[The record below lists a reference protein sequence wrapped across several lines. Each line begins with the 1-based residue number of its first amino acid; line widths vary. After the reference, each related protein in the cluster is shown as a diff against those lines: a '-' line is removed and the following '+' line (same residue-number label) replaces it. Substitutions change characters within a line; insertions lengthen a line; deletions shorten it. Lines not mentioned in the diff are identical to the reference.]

1 VPEDVR
7 LTTRF
12 NDDEFV
18 QSLMGTIHETGHGRY
33 EQNLPRALLGQ
44 PVAEAR
50 SMGLHESQSLAFEM
64 QLGCHPGFVGRLA
77 PQKGQREFLLAFGT
91 AFADDPSVRAR
102 VIGAALFGE
111 EDYAASLRTL
121 AAELGLA
128 HRVDFVGFV
137 ADVNAEFARLDVLVV
152 PSLVPEGFGLTVVE
166 GMAAG
171 VPVIAPDAGGPAE
184 VITDG
189 VDGVLVPAGDT
200 AALATALAR
209 LGGDPA
215 TRRRLGDAARARA
228 ADFTPEHSAVRLRDA
243 LRAAAGAR
251 VAS

>member
-1 VPEDVR
+1 
-7 LTTRF
+7 
-12 NDDEFV
+12 
-18 QSLMGTIHETGHGRY
+18 
-33 EQNLPRALLGQ
+33 
-44 PVAEAR
+44 
-50 SMGLHESQSLAFEM
+50 
-64 QLGCHPGFVGRLA
+64 
-77 PQKGQREFLLAFGT
+77 
-91 AFADDPSVRAR
+91 
-102 VIGAALFGE
+102 IGAALFGE

-209 LGGDPA
+209 LGG
-215 TRRRLGDAARARA
+215 
-228 ADFTPEHSAVRLRDA
+228 
-243 LRAAAGAR
+243 
-251 VAS
+251 